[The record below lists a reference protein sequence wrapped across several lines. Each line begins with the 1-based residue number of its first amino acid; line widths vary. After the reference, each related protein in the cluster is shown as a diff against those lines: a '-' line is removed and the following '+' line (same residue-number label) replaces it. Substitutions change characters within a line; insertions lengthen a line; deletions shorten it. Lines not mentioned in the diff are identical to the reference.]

1 MDRPWNQAQSLVT
14 PPMKA
19 LLAFRRGPAAS
30 LLSVLPVCVAILLLS
45 AAASAPSSGEN
56 SGQSSAAPAAAPVQT
71 KSDAPAAPTTTS
83 QDPVK
88 PQHLAAPLGPPS
100 GLVNRQALEQHA
112 GKNACKLLLRSTP
125 STAQVFVDGAF
136 VGNSPLELVVAP
148 GKYQIEMRGQRL
160 DSARRQVD
168 LLPRETRE
176 VALPLTARY
185 PTHVTAQ

>member
-1 MDRPWNQAQSLVT
+1 
-14 PPMKA
+14 MKA
-19 LLAFRRGPAAS
+19 FLPFRRGLATA
-30 LLSVLPVCVAILLLS
+30 LLTVLPVLMLS
-45 AAASAPSSGEN
+45 PMVCAAARGR
-56 SGQSSAAPAAAPVQT
+56 SSAATAAAPGET
-71 KSDAPAAPTTTS
+71 KSDAPAPGTS
-83 QDPVK
+83 AQDPAK

-100 GLVNRQALEQHA
+100 DLVNRQALEQHA
-112 GKNACKLLLRSTP
+112 GKNACKLLLRSSP
-125 STAQVFVDGAF
+125 SPAQVFVDGAF

-185 PTHVTAQ
+185 PTRVTAQ

>member
-1 MDRPWNQAQSLVT
+1 M
-14 PPMKA
+14 PMRA
-19 LLAFRRGPAAS
+19 FLPFWRGLAAFR
-30 LLSVLPVCVAILLLS
+30 LSVLLICMLILLVS
-45 AAASAPSSGEN
+45 AAASAQSPAEN
-56 SGQSSAAPAAAPVQT
+56 PQQSSAASAASPVQT
-71 KSDAPAAPTTTS
+71 KSDALATPPTPE
-83 QDPVK
+83 QDPAK

-100 GLVNRQALEQHA
+100 DLVNRQALEQHA

-160 DSARRQVD
+160 DSARRVVD

-176 VALPLTARY
+176 VALSLTARY

>member
-1 MDRPWNQAQSLVT
+1 MNAF
-14 PPMKA
+14 
-19 LLAFRRGPAAS
+19 LAFRRGPAAS
-30 LLSVLPVCVAILLLS
+30 LLSVLPVCLAIPLLS
-45 AAASAPSSGEN
+45 AAASPQSSAEN
-56 SGQSSAAPAAAPVQT
+56 PGQSSAAPAAAPLQR
-71 KSDAPAAPTTTS
+71 KLDASAPETTA
-83 QDPVK
+83 QDPAK
-88 PQHLAAPLGPPS
+88 AQHLAAPPGPS
-100 GLVNRQALEQHA
+100 SDLLNRQALEQHA

-136 VGNSPLELVVAP
+136 VGNSPLEIVVAP
-148 GKYQIEMRGQRL
+148 GKYQIETRGQRL

>member
-1 MDRPWNQAQSLVT
+1 MDHPWIQAGVCL
-14 PPMKA
+14 PKPMRA
-19 LLAFRRGPAAS
+19 FFAFRRGLAAA
-30 LLSVLPVCVAILLLS
+30 LLPVMPVCLLTLFVS
-45 AAASAPSSGEN
+45 AAVSARSWAEN
-56 SGQSSAAPAAAPVQT
+56 PRESSAVPAAAPVQT
-71 KSDAPAAPTTTS
+71 RSEAPAAPATTA
-83 QDPVK
+83 QDPAK
-88 PQHLAAPLGPPS
+88 PSQLAAPPGPPS
-100 GLVNRQALEQHA
+100 DLVNRQALEQHA

-125 STAQVFVDGAF
+125 SKAQVFVDGAF

-185 PTHVTAQ
+185 PTRVTAQ